1 MPKERS
7 CVSEDIPFKVVF
19 MGGVPRSGTTFLQIA
34 MAGSA
39 PIATSR
45 ETHLF
50 DAYLGH
56 LFNRFRDEEAVF
68 RSADGIRHLIDAQT
82 LNKHLRDIAV
92 SILTAIHAKRPEAA
106 VVLEK
111 TPGHLEYMPMI
122 DACLPEAR
130 FVHLVRD
137 PRGVAASLKAASG
150 EAWGYWADKEVSGA
164 AERWLRTMKAVREY
178 SPQLGDRFRQ
188 VRYEDLFVR
197 GGEILND
204 LYRWLGLPANTEL
217 RSDLRENY
225 PIGNMV
231 RADAELTDPQHE
243 SRAQFFRKGDP
254 ESWRKELS
262 AVEIIEIERLC
273 HDEMLSFGYQ
283 PLK

>member
-1 MPKERS
+1 MPEA
-7 CVSEDIPFKVVF
+7 IPFKIVF
-19 MGGVPRSGTTFLQIA
+19 MGGVPRSGTTFLQVA
-34 MAGSA
+34 LAGS
-39 PIATSR
+39 PQIATSR

-68 RSADGIRHLIDAQT
+68 RCADGIRHLIDAQT
-82 LNKHLRDIAV
+82 LNTHLRDIAV
-92 SILTAIHAKRPEAA
+92 SVLAAIRAKRPGAA

-111 TPGHLEYMPMI
+111 TPGHLQYMPMI

-130 FVHLVRD
+130 FIHLVRD

-150 EAWGYWADKEVSGA
+150 EAWGYWADKEVLGA
-164 AERWLRTMKAVREY
+164 AGRWLREVKAIREY
-178 SPQLGDRFRQ
+178 SPRLGDRFRQ

-197 GGEILND
+197 GGDIINE
-204 LYRWLGLPANTEL
+204 LYRWLELPANTDL
-217 RSDLRENY
+217 RGDLRENY
-225 PIGNMV
+225 PIGSMA

-254 ESWRKELS
+254 DSWREELTDAEIS
-262 AVEIIEIERLC
+262 AIEGLC
-273 HDEMLSFGYQ
+273 RAEMQSFGYR
-283 PLK
+283 PLE